1 MIKVYSERLKASI
14 PQLSSAR
21 FMLHIYLSNKS
32 NNTMKNYLI
41 TPIFIFTF
49 LFTISFVYV
58 ANAQETTIEDI
69 EAIVQECQNNLTSY
83 SIEQSLEIN
92 NQLKKWEIAIGENE
106 AILRVKILLSIHQA
120 NYSDDSSKSYID
132 NYITKYIDRYY
143 ASREPNYKQIYIQ
156 EKGYFDHV
164 PLNGVFDAW
173 TEALAVKLRSDQSEG
188 TSEYIFCSLFAN
200 DIDRFYDIMYSK
212 KI

>member
-1 MIKVYSERLKASI
+1 MR
-14 PQLSSAR
+14 
-21 FMLHIYLSNKS
+21 HIYLSNKS
-32 NNTMKNYLI
+32 NNTVKNYLI
-41 TPIFIFTF
+41 TPIFVFTF
-49 LFTISFVYV
+49 LFTISFVYI

-92 NQLKKWEIAIGENE
+92 NQLKKWEQAIGENE

-143 ASREPNYKQIYIQ
+143 ASKEPNYKQIYIQ

-173 TEALAVKLRSDQSEG
+173 TEAIAVKLRVKQDENS
-188 TSEYIFCSLFAN
+188 SEYIFCSLFAN

-212 KI
+212 KYKKTLSEKDIIRRI